1 MRGEKIFETTLST
14 LGGGV
19 FVLVLLV
26 IELYY
31 IMITCI
37 SDILL
42 LNRDVYR

>member
-1 MRGEKIFETTLST
+1 MRVDESGEIFRLKWS
-14 LGGGV
+14 
-19 FVLVLLV
+19 FVAVLLV
-26 IELYY
+26 IDLYY